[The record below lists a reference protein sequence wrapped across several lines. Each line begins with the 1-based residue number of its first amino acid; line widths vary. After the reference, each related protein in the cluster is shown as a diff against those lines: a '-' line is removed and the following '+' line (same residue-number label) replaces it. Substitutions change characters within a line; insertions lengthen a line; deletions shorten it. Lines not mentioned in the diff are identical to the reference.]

1 MAFILSSLSLTPNAP
16 GLPHTINE
24 NTENDLVD
32 GGEDSAAKASEKL
45 SGLALVD
52 VGELSVVVDSESV
65 VEFIVDVEVEV
76 DV

>member
-1 MAFILSSLSLTPNAP
+1 MSLTPNAP

-24 NTENDLVD
+24 NTENGLVD
-32 GGEDSAAKASEKL
+32 GVEDIAAKASEKL
-45 SGLALVD
+45 SGLALD
-52 VGELSVVVDSESV
+52 VGELSVVVDSGGV

>member
-1 MAFILSSLSLTPNAP
+1 MTPNAP

-24 NTENDLVD
+24 NTENDLGDCV
-32 GGEDSAAKASEKL
+32 EDSAAKASEKL

-52 VGELSVVVDSESV
+52 VGELSVVVDSGGV